1 MSTDHHLPTAAE
13 APRPHCIPSRFD
25 TRPGSR
31 PDGPER
37 RTTRWPQRLGRV
49 LSAAALAALL
59 PLALPV
65 AAVAQPA
72 TAQPNPRL
80 PQVQIQAGMHIIRA
94 EVAADSATRTR
105 GLMMRERLGTNEG
118 MLFVFPERAIHC
130 FWMRNTLIPLS
141 IAFIDDD
148 GTIAGIA
155 DMEALSEDSHCPPRA
170 VRYAL
175 EMERGWFAR
184 RGIAP
189 GAQLAEPGFFGPPR
203 R

>member
-1 MSTDHHLPTAAE
+1 MNTEPVGATCVRRPRSLAATAFA
-13 APRPHCIPSRFD
+13 ASLAM
-25 TRPGSR
+25 
-31 PDGPER
+31 
-37 RTTRWPQRLGRV
+37 LG
-49 LSAAALAALL
+49 ALAAITAG
-59 PLALPV
+59 LAPQ
-65 AAVAQPA
+65 AAAQSPGA
-72 TAQPNPRL
+72 AQANPRL
-80 PQVQIQAGMHIIRA
+80 PQVQIQAGMHLIRA

-118 MLFVFPERAIHC
+118 MLFVFPDRQVYC

-148 GTIAGIA
+148 GTIAGLA
-155 DMEALSEDSHCPPRA
+155 DMQPHSEDSHCPPRP

-175 EMERGWFAR
+175 EMEQGWFAK

-189 GAQLAEPGFFGPPR
+189 GAKLTSAEFFGAGPR